1 MRPPGYE
8 PGELS
13 TAPLRDVIS
22 SKRLQRYYDFLRY
35 ANNSSIIFHFRLSS
49 YSLLLKKFLSDD
61 LHISNRMPN
70 FAQRN

>member
-8 PGELS
+8 PGELP

-35 ANNSSIIFHFRLSS
+35 ANNSSIIFHFRLST
-49 YSLLLKKFLSDD
+49 YEKVF
-61 LHISNRMPN
+61 I
-70 FAQRN
+70 